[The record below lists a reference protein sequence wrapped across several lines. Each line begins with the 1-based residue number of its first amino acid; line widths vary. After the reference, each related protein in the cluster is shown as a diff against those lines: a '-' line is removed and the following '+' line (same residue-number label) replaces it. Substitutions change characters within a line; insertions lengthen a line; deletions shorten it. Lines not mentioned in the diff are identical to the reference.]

1 MNKIKSVLE
10 FLKEFGK
17 FVFTTMTGKVFMWGS
32 VILLGVSKLIMVL
45 MDLAFAEDCRKEE
58 AKTSINTDTEE

>member
-1 MNKIKSVLE
+1 MNKIKTAIE
-10 FLKEFGK
+10 FLKQFGK

-32 VILLGVSKLIMVL
+32 IILLGIYKLITVL

-58 AKTSINTDTEE
+58 AKNNTSTDTED

>member
-10 FLKEFGK
+10 FLKGFGK

-58 AKTSINTDTEE
+58 AKNNTNTDTEN

>member
-1 MNKIKSVLE
+1 MNKIKSALE
-10 FLKEFGK
+10 FLKHFGK

-32 VILLGVSKLIMVL
+32 IILLGVYKIITVL

-58 AKTSINTDTEE
+58 AKNSINTDTEE

>member
-10 FLKEFGK
+10 FLKGFGK

-32 VILLGVSKLIMVL
+32 VILLGVSKLIMVI

-58 AKTSINTDTEE
+58 AKNSINTDTEE